1 MISMVMATSMNDP
14 SVIVLILSYNGR
26 DLLDESVASYLACD
40 YLNFRVAVIDNGS
53 TDGTKSH
60 VETNFPGVKVLRTEK
75 NLGYAG
81 GMNFGLAHAF
91 DAYNFDY
98 ALLSNNDVRV
108 DSGIVSALVATA
120 QEHDR
125 VGFVTGKIFYYDNPK
140 VFQSIGRDWDP
151 KKISGRDLGRGQTDA
166 GQFDEDREVGF
177 CDDVFWL
184 ISKEVYLATGGY
196 DPQFFLQAEDF
207 DWQLRA
213 KNAGFRTIYA
223 HKAKLWH
230 KVSATI
236 GKSSPEKAFWDA
248 RNRLVVVMKNLP
260 ATIADPYVKR
270 KVWNLLVPTMIKQA
284 AKGKL
289 AVSYAMFR
297 GLLSALAWRL
307 RNAKKD
313 GSKTSSHGSAA

>member
-40 YLNFRVAVIDNGS
+40 YINFRVAVIDNGS

-60 VETNFPGVKVLRTEK
+60 VETNFPDVKVLRTEK

-81 GMNFGLAHAF
+81 GMNFGLTYAF
-91 DAYNFDY
+91 IANNYDF

-108 DSGIVSALVATA
+108 DPGIISALVETA
-120 QEHDR
+120 LKHNR
-125 VGFVTGKIFYYDNPK
+125 VGFVTGKIFYYDNPR
-140 VFQSIGRDWDP
+140 VFQSIGREWDP
-151 KKISGRDLGRGQTDA
+151 EKIVGKDLARGQTDA
-166 GQFDEDREVGF
+166 SQFDEDREVGF

-184 ISKEVYLATGGY
+184 VTEEVYHATGGY
-196 DPQFFLQAEDF
+196 DPQFFLQCEDF

-213 KNAGFRTIYA
+213 KKAGFRIIYA

-236 GKSSPEKAFWDA
+236 GVSSPQKAYWDA
-248 RNRLVVVMKNLP
+248 RNTLVVVMKNLP
-260 ATIADPYVKR
+260 NRIANPYVSK
-270 KVWNLLVPTMIKQA
+270 KVWTLLVPTMLKKA

-289 AVSYAMFR
+289 AVSIAMFK
-297 GLLSALAWRL
+297 GMISALVWRL
-307 RNAKKD
+307 KD
-313 GSKTSSHGSAA
+313 ANKQ